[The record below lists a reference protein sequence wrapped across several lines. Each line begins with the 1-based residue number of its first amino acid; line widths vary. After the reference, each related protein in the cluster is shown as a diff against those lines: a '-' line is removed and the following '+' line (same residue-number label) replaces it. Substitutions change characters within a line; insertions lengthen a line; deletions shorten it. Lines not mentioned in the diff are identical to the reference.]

1 MTPEATSTQGC
12 EGLLGCKAKV
22 DSIMKTDVSCQQIEV
37 LKSTQAVL
45 LLFGGLQCGVCQAI
59 KPKLECLMELRYPEI
74 AMVYVDCAESP
85 DICAQHGVFSLPV
98 LQLYIEGRLYLE
110 RGRSFSLVEL
120 GVEIDRI
127 YRLWKPASGEL

>member
-1 MTPEATSTQGC
+1 
-12 EGLLGCKAKV
+12 
-22 DSIMKTDVSCQQIEV
+22 
-37 LKSTQAVL
+37 
-45 LLFGGLQCGVCQAI
+45 
-59 KPKLECLMELRYPEI
+59 MELRYPEI